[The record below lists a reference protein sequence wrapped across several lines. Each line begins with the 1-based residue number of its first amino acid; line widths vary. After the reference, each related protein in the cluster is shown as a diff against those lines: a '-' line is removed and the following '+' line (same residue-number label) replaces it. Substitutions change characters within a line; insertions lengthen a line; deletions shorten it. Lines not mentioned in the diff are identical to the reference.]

1 MSDWYKRKPAKFI
14 GGVVGLGPDVI
25 GAYTIVLDLIYQ
37 ADGPIAND
45 ARWIGGILGCSS
57 RKAAALIQTLVER
70 GKLTIEADGKLS
82 NETAQ
87 EVIEERVNTHR
98 ERSESGA
105 KGGRNSREMAANDQR
120 NDAEKCLA
128 DNESNELDE
137 AELKHLER
145 EKEEKRERKDASA
158 EANFVEWYLA
168 YPKHVGRG
176 QAEKAY
182 RHALKKA
189 DPPVLLEAAQKFAA
203 ASVGKEP
210 RFIPH
215 PATWLN
221 GERWLDDLSA
231 GQAQAQ
237 QSPASLQAASIRAR
251 YGMAA
256 Q

>member
-57 RKAAALIQTLVER
+57 RKAAALIQTLVEK
-70 GKLTIEADGKLS
+70 GKLTIEADGKLT
-82 NETAQ
+82 NETARK
-87 EVIEERVNTHR
+87 VIEERVNTHR

-105 KGGRNSREMAANDQR
+105 KGGRNSHDTPANSQR
-120 NDAEKCLA
+120 NDAEKYAA
-128 DNESNELDE
+128 DNESNELGE

-145 EKEEKRERKDASA
+145 EKEEKRERKDARE
-158 EANFVEWYLA
+158 EAGFTEWYLA

-182 RHALKKA
+182 RQALKKA
-189 DPPVLLEAAQKFAA
+189 EPPVLLEASRKYAA
-203 ASVGKEP
+203 ACVGKDP
-210 RFIPH
+210 QFIAH

-221 GERWLDDLSA
+221 GERWLDEVSA
-231 GQAQAQ
+231 EQAQSP
-237 QSPASLQAASIRAR
+237 QSAAALQAAAIRAR
-251 YGMAA
+251 YQVAA